1 MIPVPTLVLLRH
13 AKSAWPPGVP
23 DLLRPLNDRGRKD
36 APAVGRLLASRAELD
51 LALVSP
57 ANRTQQTWDA
67 VASELKRPPT
77 AGLDPRIYEA
87 DVSDLLDVLSGVPAA
102 SERVILVG
110 HNPGTELLAQWLCAP
125 SKETDYLSMITK
137 FPTSGVAEIHW
148 RGDWTDI
155 VANAAELISFDVPR
169 G

>member
-1 MIPVPTLVLLRH
+1 MPTLVLLRH

-36 APAVGRLLASRAELD
+36 APAAGRLLADRPRLD

-87 DVSDLLDVLSGVPAA
+87 DVSELLDVLGGVPAS

-110 HNPGTELLAQWLCAP
+110 HNPGTELLAEYLCAP
-125 SKETDYLSMITK
+125 SEASCYQSMIAK
-137 FPTSGVAEIHW
+137 FPTSGVAEIKW
-148 RGDWTDI
+148 KGNWSDI
-155 VANAAELISFDVPR
+155 APRTAELISFDVPR

>member
-1 MIPVPTLVLLRH
+1 MPTLVLLRH

-36 APAVGRLLASRAELD
+36 APAVGQLLAARAPLD

-67 VASELKRPPT
+67 VASELQRPPT

-87 DVSDLLDVLSGVPAA
+87 DVSDLLDVLAGVPAV

-110 HNPGTELLAQWLCAP
+110 HNPGTELLAQLLCTP
-125 SKETDYLSMITK
+125 SQHGSYQSMIEK
-137 FPTSGVAEIHW
+137 FPTSGLAEIRW
-148 RGDWTDI
+148 QGDWTEI
-155 VANAAELISFDVPR
+155 APNTAELVSFDVPR